1 MDRIVEKRKAFLI
14 NFLYFAFF
22 VAAFYLFMKYAFG
35 VVYPIIIAFIMA
47 MILQRPVNF
56 ITRKT
61 PLKKG
66 LAGTLLSLAIF
77 AVLIALIVL
86 LGAKIVVEV
95 KNFTASIMARF
106 ENIETAAAKIGDWIG
121 SLSLVKKLPDGIKAS
136 LLETIDDIVSK
147 ITASSA
153 AADSAQTGTT
163 AAKGFDFS
171 ILSTPLSAV
180 WGTAKQIPSIIVG
193 IIITIVATC
202 FMTADYERVRS
213 FIMNQIPAKK
223 REKISKAKRITL
235 TSVAKILKAY
245 ALIVLITTTELAV
258 GLYIMTLLK
267 LYPGDYVIII
277 SIIIALIDIIPV
289 LGTGTVLI
297 PWAVYSLITGNVG
310 FGIGLLVLYAI
321 ILIIRQI
328 IEPKLV
334 AGQVDVSPVLTIST
348 MYIGTKCFGVLGIFI
363 LPLACII
370 IKLLNDE
377 GVIHLFKTGNDEKIE
392 KCADNNAPEIQKA
405 EITAKPETDK

>member
-1 MDRIVEKRKAFLI
+1 MDSVVEKRKAFLI

-35 VVYPIIIAFIMA
+35 VVYPIIIAFFMA

-56 ITRKT
+56 ITKKT

-66 LAGTLLSLAIF
+66 FAGTLLSLAIF
-77 AVLIALIVL
+77 AALIALIALV
-86 LGAKIVVEV
+86 GVKIGVEV
-95 KNFTASIMARF
+95 KNFASSLMERF
-106 ENIETAAAKIGDWIG
+106 ESLESAVTKIGDWIG
-121 SLSLVKKLPDGIKAS
+121 NLSLVKKLPEGIKAS
-136 LLETIDDIVSK
+136 LLDTVNDIVSK

-153 AADSAQTGTT
+153 ADSAQTS
-163 AAKGFDFS
+163 ASASKGFDFS

-193 IIITIVATC
+193 IIITIIATC
-202 FMTADYERVRS
+202 FMTADYERVRN
-213 FIMNQIPAKK
+213 FIMNQLPADRRRKL
-223 REKISKAKRITL
+223 SKAKRITL

-245 ALIVLITTTELAV
+245 ALIVLITTTELAA
-258 GLYIMTLLK
+258 GLYILTLLK
-267 LYPGDYVIII
+267 LYSGDYVIII

-297 PWAVYSLITGNVG
+297 PWAVYSLITGDIG
-310 FGIGLLVLYAI
+310 FGIGLLVLYVI
-321 ILIIRQI
+321 ILVIRQI

-334 AGQVDVSPVLTIST
+334 AGQVDVSPVLTISS

-363 LPLACII
+363 LPLACIV

-377 GVIHLFKTGNDEKIE
+377 GVIHLFKTGDENKKE
-392 KCADNNAPEIQKA
+392 KSSGENTLKPRKA
-405 EITAKPETDK
+405 EASAESKAAE

>member
-1 MDRIVEKRKAFLI
+1 MDPVVEKRKAFLI

-35 VVYPIIIAFIMA
+35 VVYPIIIAFFMA

-66 LAGTLLSLAIF
+66 FAGTLLSLAIF
-77 AVLIALIVL
+77 AVLIALIALV
-86 LGAKIVVEV
+86 GVKIVVEV
-95 KNFTASIMARF
+95 KDFAASLVARF
-106 ENIETAAAKIGDWIG
+106 DNLESVINKVGDWVG
-121 SLSLVKKLPDGIKAS
+121 NLSLIKKLPEGIKAS
-136 LLETIDDIVSK
+136 LLDTINGIAAK

-153 AADSAQTGTT
+153 ADSAQAG
-163 AAKGFDFS
+163 ASASKGFDFS

-180 WGTAKQIPSIIVG
+180 WGTAKQIPSAIVG
-193 IIITIVATC
+193 IIITIIATC
-202 FMTADYERVRS
+202 FMTADYERVRG
-213 FIMNQIPAKK
+213 FIMNQIPAEK

-245 ALIVLITTTELAV
+245 ALIVLITATELTV
-258 GLYIMTLLK
+258 GLYILTLLK
-267 LYPGDYVIII
+267 LYSGDYVILI

-310 FGIGLLVLYAI
+310 FGIGLLVLYVI
-321 ILIIRQI
+321 ILVIRQI

-334 AGQVDVSPVLTIST
+334 AGQVDVSPVLTISA

-377 GVIHLFKTGNDEKIE
+377 GVIHLFKTGNEEKNKKTDAEKADESQE
-392 KCADNNAPEIQKA
+392 AEVTADA
-405 EITAKPETDK
+405 ETK

>member
-1 MDRIVEKRKAFLI
+1 MDPVVEKRKAFLI

-35 VVYPIIIAFIMA
+35 VVYPIIIAFFMA

-66 LAGTLLSLAIF
+66 FAGTLLSLAIF
-77 AVLIALIVL
+77 AVLIALIALV
-86 LGAKIVVEV
+86 GVKIVVEV
-95 KNFTASIMARF
+95 KDFAASLVARF
-106 ENIETAAAKIGDWIG
+106 DNLESAINKVGDWVG
-121 SLSLVKKLPDGIKAS
+121 NLSLIKKLPEGIKAS
-136 LLETIDDIVSK
+136 LLDTINGIAAK

-153 AADSAQTGTT
+153 ADSAQAG
-163 AAKGFDFS
+163 ASASKGFDFS

-180 WGTAKQIPSIIVG
+180 WGTAKQIPSAIVG
-193 IIITIVATC
+193 IIITIIATC
-202 FMTADYERVRS
+202 FMTADYERVRG
-213 FIMNQIPAKK
+213 FIMNQIPAEK

-245 ALIVLITTTELAV
+245 ALIVLITATELTV
-258 GLYIMTLLK
+258 GLYILTLLK
-267 LYPGDYVIII
+267 LYSGDYVILI

-310 FGIGLLVLYAI
+310 FGIGLLVLYVI
-321 ILIIRQI
+321 ILVIRQI

-334 AGQVDVSPVLTIST
+334 AGQVDVSPVLTISA

-377 GVIHLFKTGNDEKIE
+377 GVIHLFKTGNEKKNKKPDAEKADESQEAEVTADAE
-392 KCADNNAPEIQKA
+392 KK
-405 EITAKPETDK
+405 

>member
-1 MDRIVEKRKAFLI
+1 MDSVVEKRKAFLI

-35 VVYPIIIAFIMA
+35 VVYPIIIAFFMA

-56 ITRKT
+56 ITKKT

-66 LAGTLLSLAIF
+66 FAGTLLSLAIF
-77 AVLIALIVL
+77 AVLIALIGL

-95 KNFTASIMARF
+95 KDFAASLMARF
-106 ENIETAAAKIGDWIG
+106 ENIESAVTKIGDWIG
-121 SLSLVKKLPDGIKAS
+121 NLSLVKKLPEGIKAS
-136 LLETIDDIVSK
+136 LLDTVNSVVSK

-153 AADSAQTGTT
+153 ADSAQIG
-163 AAKGFDFS
+163 AQASKGFDFS

-193 IIITIVATC
+193 FIITIIATC
-202 FMTADYERVRS
+202 FMTADYERVRG
-213 FIMNQIPAKK
+213 FIMNQIPAEK

-245 ALIVLITTTELAV
+245 ALIVLITTTELAI
-258 GLYIMTLLK
+258 GLYILTLLK
-267 LYPGDYVIII
+267 LYSGDYVILI

-310 FGIGLLVLYAI
+310 FGIGLLVLYVI

-334 AGQVDVSPVLTIST
+334 AGQVDVSPVLTISA

-363 LPLACII
+363 LPLACIV

-377 GVIHLFKTGNDEKIE
+377 GVIHLFKTGNEKKNKTPDGE
-392 KCADNNAPEIQKA
+392 NTPEIQEA
-405 EITAKPETDK
+405 EITAGTETNK

>member
-1 MDRIVEKRKAFLI
+1 MDSVVEKRKAFLI

-35 VVYPIIIAFIMA
+35 VVYPIIIAFFMA

-56 ITRKT
+56 ITKKT

-66 LAGTLLSLAIF
+66 FTGTLLSLAIF
-77 AVLIALIVL
+77 AVLIALIGL

-95 KNFTASIMARF
+95 KDFAASLMARF
-106 ENIETAAAKIGDWIG
+106 ENIESAVTKIGDWIG
-121 SLSLVKKLPDGIKAS
+121 NLSLVKKLPEGIKAS
-136 LLETIDDIVSK
+136 LLDTVNSVVSK

-153 AADSAQTGTT
+153 ADSAQTG
-163 AAKGFDFS
+163 AQASKGFDFS

-193 IIITIVATC
+193 IIITIIATC
-202 FMTADYERVRS
+202 FMTADYERVRG
-213 FIMNQIPAKK
+213 FIMDQIPAEK

-245 ALIVLITTTELAV
+245 ALIVLITTTELAI
-258 GLYIMTLLK
+258 GLYILTLLK
-267 LYPGDYVIII
+267 MYSGDYVILI

-310 FGIGLLVLYAI
+310 FGIGLLVLYVI
-321 ILIIRQI
+321 ILVIRQI

-334 AGQVDVSPVLTIST
+334 AGQVDVSPVLTISA

-377 GVIHLFKTGNDEKIE
+377 GVIHLFKTGNKKKNKTPDGE
-392 KCADNNAPEIQKA
+392 NMPENQET
-405 EITAKPETDK
+405 EITAGTETNK

>member
-1 MDRIVEKRKAFLI
+1 MDHVVEKRKAFLI

-95 KNFTASIMARF
+95 KNFTASMMARF

-121 SLSLVKKLPDGIKAS
+121 SLSLVKKLPDGIKTS

-147 ITASSA
+147 ITASS

-202 FMTADYERVRS
+202 FMTADYERVRG
-213 FIMNQIPAKK
+213 FIMNQIPAEK

-245 ALIVLITTTELAV
+245 ALIILITTTELAV
-258 GLYIMTLLK
+258 GLYILTLLK
-267 LYPGDYVIII
+267 LYSGDYVIII

-377 GVIHLFKTGNDEKIE
+377 GVIHLFKTGHNEKNE
-392 KCADNNAPEIQKA
+392 KCDDNNAQEIQKA

>member
-1 MDRIVEKRKAFLI
+1 MDPVVEKRKAFLI

-35 VVYPIIIAFIMA
+35 VVYPIIIAFFMA

-66 LAGTLLSLAIF
+66 FAGTLLSLAIF
-77 AVLIALIVL
+77 AVLIALIALV
-86 LGAKIVVEV
+86 GVKIVVEV
-95 KNFTASIMARF
+95 KDFAASLVARF
-106 ENIETAAAKIGDWIG
+106 DNLESAINKVGDWVG
-121 SLSLVKKLPDGIKAS
+121 NLSLIKKLPEGIKAS
-136 LLETIDDIVSK
+136 LLDTINGIAAK

-153 AADSAQTGTT
+153 ADSAQAG
-163 AAKGFDFS
+163 ASASKGFDFS

-180 WGTAKQIPSIIVG
+180 WGTAKQIPSAIVG
-193 IIITIVATC
+193 IIITIIATC
-202 FMTADYERVRS
+202 FMTADYERVRG
-213 FIMNQIPAKK
+213 FIMNQIPAEK

-245 ALIVLITTTELAV
+245 ALIVLITATELTV
-258 GLYIMTLLK
+258 GLYILTLLK
-267 LYPGDYVIII
+267 LYSGDYVILI

-310 FGIGLLVLYAI
+310 FGIGLLVLYVI
-321 ILIIRQI
+321 ILVIRQI

-334 AGQVDVSPVLTIST
+334 AGQVDVSPVLTISA

-377 GVIHLFKTGNDEKIE
+377 GVIHLFKTGNEEKNKKPDAEKADESQE
-392 KCADNNAPEIQKA
+392 AEVTADA
-405 EITAKPETDK
+405 ETK